1 MIPPTVL
8 PLRAN
13 PVDKDLAE
21 QAHSGH
27 GVPLQDPD

>member
-8 PLRAN
+8 PLRAT

-21 QAHSGH
+21 QAHPGH